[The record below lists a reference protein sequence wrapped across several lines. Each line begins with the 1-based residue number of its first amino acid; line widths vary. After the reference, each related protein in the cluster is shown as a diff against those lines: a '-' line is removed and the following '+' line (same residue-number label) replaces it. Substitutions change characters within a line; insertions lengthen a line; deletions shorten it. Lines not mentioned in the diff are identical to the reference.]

1 VVAPS
6 HFIPIAEENG
16 LIIPLGAWVL
26 RQALADAASWP
37 SNIRLAVNLSPIQF
51 GNDSLVADVS
61 GALAHSGVD
70 PGRLELEITETAMLA
85 NTETVLA
92 ALQQIHNLGV
102 GIALDDFGTGYS
114 SLSYL
119 RCFPF
124 NKVKI
129 DRSFVMD
136 LGRQSGA
143 DTITAAIIG
152 LCVRLGL
159 RITAE
164 GVETE
169 DQLERLANLHC
180 TEAQGYLFSRPRPAC
195 DVPDM
200 LIRPAAPPSETIGRI
215 VQATL

>member
-1 VVAPS
+1 M
-6 HFIPIAEENG
+6 
-16 LIIPLGAWVL
+16 
-26 RQALADAASWP
+26 LAD
-37 SNIRLAVNLSPIQF
+37 
-51 GNDSLVADVS
+51 
-61 GALAHSGVD
+61 
-70 PGRLELEITETAMLA
+70 
-85 NTETVLA
+85 TETVLA
-92 ALQQIHNLGV
+92 ALQQIHDLGV

-180 TEAQGYLFSRPRPAC
+180 TEAQGYLFNRPRPAC

-200 LIRPAAPPSETIGRI
+200 LIRPAAPLSETIGHSSSRNVVI
-215 VQATL
+215 HAVPSCGFQQSLRLMIAIRRLPSWFHHHAVFEVLTCWEIYTPTPGVSLSKHALKHPSE

>member
-1 VVAPS
+1 
-6 HFIPIAEENG
+6 
-16 LIIPLGAWVL
+16 
-26 RQALADAASWP
+26 
-37 SNIRLAVNLSPIQF
+37 
-51 GNDSLVADVS
+51 
-61 GALAHSGVD
+61 
-70 PGRLELEITETAMLA
+70 M
-85 NTETVLA
+85 
-92 ALQQIHNLGV
+92 QQIHDLGV

-159 RITAE
+159 KITAE

-180 TEAQGYLFSRPRPAC
+180 TQTRRRVLHYQQLFGRGRLVIQFFRRGRQGWIIAPGNKEFGNIGEFGQVLGHRVRFTTHGGKVELSLGDEAEESAG
-195 DVPDM
+195 
-200 LIRPAAPPSETIGRI
+200 PSQQPVNLRVKHLLGR
-215 VQATL
+215 